1 VIVTPLSDVTTRTLS
16 NAMYGVDLVRQAH
29 QNNIA
34 NIETPGYLAQTVS
47 FRSSLERALRSGSP
61 ESMDATFGRSSAAT
75 NMNGNNVQV
84 DQELVNLTKTQL
96 EQQLLVEALNAK
108 YRILRTSITGA

>member
-16 NAMYGVDLVRQAH
+16 NAMYGIELVRQAH

-47 FRSSLERALRSGSP
+47 FRSSLERAIHTGNP
-61 ESMDATFGRSSAAT
+61 ERMNATFSRSTAAT

-84 DQELVNLTKTQL
+84 DQEVVAMTKTQL